1 MVRAMYS
8 GVSGLRSHQAKM
20 DVIGNNISNVNT
32 YSFKA
37 SRAAFQD
44 VYYQTVQG
52 SSNPNGTYGGKNA
65 MQVGYGSKIS
75 NIDMLFTNSG
85 FAPTDYPLDCMISGN
100 GLFMVGPAGCTHV
113 SQMKLTRVGMF
124 GIDAGGNLVDSNGN
138 FVYGYT
144 SIRNGNDM
152 PDFNNPTYD
161 TNNITP
167 IKVPKDASGTPIELS
182 GIGIGTDGTLSGIDS
197 NGNVICVGK
206 IAVAN
211 VPNPQGLTQEGS
223 SYFTIRENT
232 GVITHNIAGEGT
244 TGKIQSGGLEM
255 SNVDLSK
262 EFTDMITTQR
272 GFQANSRIITVS
284 DEMLQELVN
293 LKR

>member
-8 GVSGLRSHQAKM
+8 GVSGLRSHQSKM
-20 DVIGNNISNVNT
+20 DVIGNNIANVNT

-44 VYYQTVQG
+44 VFYQTLQG
-52 SSNPNGTYGGKNA
+52 SSNPGDNYGGSNA

-75 NIDMLFTNSG
+75 SIDMLFTNSG
-85 FAPTDYPLDCMISGN
+85 FAPTDYPLDCMINGN
-100 GLFMVGPAGCTHV
+100 GFFMVGPAGCTDV
-113 SQMKLTRVGMF
+113 SQMKMTRVGMF
-124 GIDAGGNLVDSNGN
+124 GIDAAGNLVDAGGN
-138 FVYGYT
+138 FVYGY
-144 SIRNGNDM
+144 SSVRDGNDM
-152 PDFNNPTYD
+152 PDLDNPTYNT
-161 TNNITP
+161 TNLVP
-167 IKVPKDASGTPIELS
+167 LKVPQDATGNPIELS
-182 GIGIGTDGTLSGIDS
+182 GISIGADGTLSGINS
-197 NGNVICVGK
+197 GGNVVCVGK
-206 IAVAN
+206 ISVAN
-211 VPNPQGLTQEGS
+211 VPNPQGLTQDGS

-232 GVITHNIAGEGT
+232 GVVTHNIAGEGT